1 MEFNHPK
8 FAYTISL
15 SKEELRLI
23 GLGLIRKLEDH
34 EDIAMAAD
42 MNVKIMEGRV
52 RVHQQGVDDAKRVLD
67 QAKTICTTAVQA
79 P

>member
-8 FAYTISL
+8 FVYSISL
-15 SKEELRLI
+15 SKEDLRII
-23 GLGLIRKLEDH
+23 GLGLIRRLEDP

-42 MNVKIMEGRV
+42 MNVKLMDGRV
-52 RVHQQGVDDAKRVLD
+52 RVHQQGVDDAKRVLE
-67 QAKTICTTAVQA
+67 QAKVLCT